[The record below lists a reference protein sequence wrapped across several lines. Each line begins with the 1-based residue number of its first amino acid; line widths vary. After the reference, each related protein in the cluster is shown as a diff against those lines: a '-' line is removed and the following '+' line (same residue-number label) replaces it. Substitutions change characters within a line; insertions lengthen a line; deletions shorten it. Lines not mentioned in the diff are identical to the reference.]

1 MSSKQ
6 LWLEAPDGQFADSI
20 KWVIEQWDDD
30 EPTAAQILKALDWA
44 AYCGG
49 ASTFAMQC
57 LNMELEAA
65 LKNEG
70 TTKEQLALQGML
82 GWRNEAPFAYD

>member
-1 MSSKQ
+1 MSSKE
-6 LWLEAPDGQFADSI
+6 LWLESPDGQFADNLKWII
-20 KWVIEQWDDD
+20 KEWSD

-49 ASTFAMQC
+49 ASTFAMNC
-57 LNMELEAA
+57 LNMQLEMA

-70 TTKEQLALQGML
+70 TTKEQLALQGLL
-82 GWRNEAPFAYD
+82 GWRNEAPFVGD

>member
-1 MSSKQ
+1 MSSKE
-6 LWLEAPDGQFADSI
+6 LWLTAPDGQFADDLKWII
-20 KWVIEQWDDD
+20 KEWSD
-30 EPTAAQILKALDWA
+30 EPTSAQLLKALDWA

-57 LNMELEAA
+57 LNVELDMA

-70 TTKEQLALQGML
+70 TTMEQLELTGL
-82 GWRNEAPFAYD
+82 LTWRNESPFTD